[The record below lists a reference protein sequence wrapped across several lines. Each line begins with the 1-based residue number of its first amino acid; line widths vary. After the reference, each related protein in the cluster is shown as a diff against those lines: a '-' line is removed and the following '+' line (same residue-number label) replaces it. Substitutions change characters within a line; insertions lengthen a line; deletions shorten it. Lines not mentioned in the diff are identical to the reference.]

1 MIDYEKQT
9 FVDGQILTAD
19 CLNRM
24 EKGIENA
31 CNAAPPECEVA
42 DCSMVLSHGANGCE
56 WVPRIIPANEGG
68 YYTPTINQVDE
79 NTLEFTFTPSK
90 SGMAEVSKLTVTI
103 PAGADGKDGRGIVS
117 VKRTAGTGAAGT
129 NDTYTITYSDKTTST
144 FTVHNGADGS
154 GGSGGSGEQ
163 GATFY
168 PSVDADGN
176 LSWTNNKGLDN
187 PETVNIRGPQ
197 GAAGASVTHEWD
209 GTTLK
214 VTSASGTSSA
224 DLVGPAGTDGVGI
237 QEVKMVQTS
246 TEDEGL
252 NVVSMVK
259 TDGTRFQFY
268 VKNGSKGSKGDTPV
282 AGTDYFTDADKEELA
297 GKIQLQFHNIAV
309 PVASWAADSTYA
321 AYPYRASITLS
332 GVTAAMIP
340 EVIFGIADA
349 ASGNYAPGAATYGG
363 GVYIY
368 AVSQPEAGITI
379 PTIVCWRGG
388 ASA

>member
-19 CLNRM
+19 CLNRL
-24 EKGIENA
+24 EKGIEDA

-56 WVPRIIPANEGG
+56 WVPRNISANEGG
-68 YYTPTINQVDE
+68 YYTPAINQVDE
-79 NTLEFTFTPSK
+79 NTLEFTFTASK
-90 SGMAEVSKLTVTI
+90 SGMADLPKLTVTL
-103 PAGADGKDGRGIVS
+103 PSGKDGRGIVS

-163 GATFY
+163 GATYY

-176 LSWTNNKGLDN
+176 LSWTNDKGLDN

-197 GAAGASVTHEWD
+197 GAAGKDGTSVTHSWE
-209 GTTLK
+209 GTTLNI
-214 VTSASGTSSA
+214 TSASGTSSA
-224 DLVGPAGTDGVGI
+224 DLVGPAGVGI
-237 QEVKMVQTS
+237 GELKMVQTS
-246 TEDEGL
+246 DKDDGL
-252 NVVSMVK
+252 NVFSMEK
-259 TDGTRFQFY
+259 TDGTKFQFY
-268 VKNGSKGSKGDTPV
+268 VKNGSKGSKGDKPV
-282 AGTDYFTDADKEELA
+282 AGEDYFTEADKEELA
-297 GKIQLQFHNIAV
+297 GKIQLQFHDIAV
-309 PVASWAADSTYA
+309 PVASWAADSTYT
-321 AYPYRASITLS
+321 AYPYRAAIALNS
-332 GVTAAMIP
+332 VTAAMIP
-340 EVIFGIADA
+340 EVVFGIADA
-349 ASGNYAPGAATYGG
+349 VSGIYAPGAATYDG

-368 AVSQPEAGITI
+368 AADAPVAAITI

-388 ASA
+388 TMT